1 MIMDSRLRV
10 LPSMMFGKSLKE
22 MIVHSYHVRDI
33 ERVHVSCWIMS
44 GNLRLGCSGEAAAT
58 APDPEA
64 LV

>member
-1 MIMDSRLRV
+1 
-10 LPSMMFGKSLKE
+10 MMFGKSLKE